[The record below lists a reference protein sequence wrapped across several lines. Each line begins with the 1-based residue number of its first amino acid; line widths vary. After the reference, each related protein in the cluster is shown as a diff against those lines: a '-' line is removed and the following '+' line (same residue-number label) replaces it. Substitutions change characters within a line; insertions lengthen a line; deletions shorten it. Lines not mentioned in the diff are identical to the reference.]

1 MSMTK
6 RRLFLLSCTASL
18 VLAAC
23 GGGSDDDFDDRTNAA
38 EPRLRLVHVA
48 PASLELTLRRND
60 VAEPEFTSKGYKFNG
75 AYKDISTDSS
85 TSTTSLSLRLAA
97 TDTALSS
104 ATFSSQRGRKY
115 TALALTDGV
124 SAKLLLIDDPY
135 NKSLT
140 SEKARVRL
148 VNNAVNAT
156 NVDIYI
162 TAPGA
167 SLTTLTP
174 TLTGLA
180 YQQAL
185 PASGNDSLEFDA
197 GTYEVQITP
206 VGSKTPFFRNT
217 LVVDKNADWLLVAV
231 PSDGIGLSTP
241 NDIKL
246 LRALT
251 DDPTLLATEVSTL

>member
-1 MSMTK
+1 MNK
-6 RRLFLLSCTASL
+6 RRLILLSCAASL
-18 VLAAC
+18 VVAAC
-23 GGGSDDDFDDRTNAA
+23 GGGSDDNFDDRTNTAD
-38 EPRLRLVHVA
+38 PRLRLVHVA
-48 PASLELTLRRND
+48 PASLALTLQRNG
-60 VAEPEFTSKGYKFNG
+60 VNEPEFTSASYKFNG
-75 AYKDISTDSS
+75 TYKNINTG
-85 TSTTSLSLRLAA
+85 TTSLSLRLSA
-97 TDTALSS
+97 TDTQLSS
-104 ATFSSQRGRKY
+104 ASFDSQRGRKY

-140 SEKARVRL
+140 SEKARLRW
-148 VNNAVNAT
+148 VNNAVNAPS
-156 NVDIYI
+156 VDVYL
-162 TAPGA
+162 TTPGA
-167 SLTTLTP
+167 SLAALSP
-174 TLTGLA
+174 TLSGLA

-231 PSDGIGLSTP
+231 PSDGIGLSTA

-251 DDPTLLATEVSTL
+251 DDASLTATEVSTL